1 MKQHYEEGRRDLE
14 MSLLQCLESNTAYLR
29 TALLLVPEGCLA
41 SLLALG
47 GKLYSTKGVLVC
59 TLGPA
64 LH

>member
-1 MKQHYEEGRRDLE
+1 

-29 TALLLVPEGCLA
+29 TVLLLVPEGCLA
-41 SLLALG
+41 SWLALG

-59 TLGPA
+59 TFGPA